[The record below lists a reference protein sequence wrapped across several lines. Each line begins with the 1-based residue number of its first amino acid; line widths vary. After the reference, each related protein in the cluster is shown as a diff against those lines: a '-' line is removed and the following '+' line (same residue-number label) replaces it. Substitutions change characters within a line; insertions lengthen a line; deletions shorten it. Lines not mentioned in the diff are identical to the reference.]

1 MNRRVRALGDVD
13 MDGEDGPL
21 DREQVEPQEVKIL
34 DVEPRIDDDCYA
46 P

>member
-1 MNRRVRALGDVD
+1 MYE
-13 MDGEDGPL
+13 DGEEGPL
-21 DREQVEPQEVKIL
+21 DRGQVEPQEVKKL